1 MPDVAASLEQ
11 LVYVVLGAPG
21 SGRREVLADLI
32 GGGLDAAAGERA
44 HLILPAGEAATEA
57 DTKTGAA
64 TVARMKWDPELKA
77 LFADVPPAEAT
88 HVFIVLDGFIDPVD
102 QLEALKPWLA
112 AYELTVARI
121 FTLVNCQ
128 LAEKHP
134 QLGVWFDACIHFSDV
149 VLLSRREG
157 VENKWVSE
165 FRRRYEDQCLP
176 CLFEFVKAGR
186 VKNPAMLL
194 DPTARRLSQFFD
206 PSEWDDLDLEGVE
219 IGESDDEDGE
229 DSRPLAKSELDPDNQ
244 PPVEPYLERRQ
255 NGQRVIELPDLRKL
269 LGEAGATGE

>member
-1 MPDVAASLEQ
+1 MSDVAASLEQ
-11 LVYVVLGAPG
+11 LVYVILGVPG

-32 GGGLDAAAGERA
+32 GGGLDATAGERA
-44 HLILPAGEAATEA
+44 HLILPAGEAEQEA
-57 DTKTGAA
+57 DGKTGAA
-64 TVARMKWDPELKA
+64 TTARMKWDPELKA

-88 HVFIVLDGFIDPVD
+88 HIFILLDGLIDPVD

-121 FTLVNCQ
+121 VTVVHCR

-134 QLGVWFDACIHFSDV
+134 ELAVWFDACVHFSDV
-149 VLLSRREG
+149 VLLNRREG

-219 IGESDDEDGE
+219 IGESDEEGGDDA
-229 DSRPLAKSELDPDNQ
+229 RPLDKTELDPDNQ
-244 PPVEPYLERRQ
+244 PPVEPFLERKQ
-255 NGQRVIELPDLRKL
+255 NGRRAIELPDLKKL
-269 LGEAGATGE
+269 LGGADGGA